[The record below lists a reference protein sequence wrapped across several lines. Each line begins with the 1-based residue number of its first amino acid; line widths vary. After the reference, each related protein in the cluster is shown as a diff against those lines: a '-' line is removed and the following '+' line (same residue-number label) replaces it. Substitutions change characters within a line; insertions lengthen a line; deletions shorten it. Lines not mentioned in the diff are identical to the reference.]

1 MGPVLPLKKAP
12 SFTAVFDKA
21 KSWVV
26 KGNKTP
32 QLLEHERLHL
42 RIAEYIAKKA
52 ELNFPA
58 NMTGVGEAQGNTKK
72 EAATKAR
79 NAAWD
84 NDLVPRIDAF
94 LAEWERIDGTIQD
107 LYDSKTET
115 DHGRNPNQQAKW
127 ERDWKQL
134 VEAELTKEGWKL
146 Q

>member
-1 MGPVLPLKKAP
+1 MAP

-21 KSWVV
+21 ESWVV
-26 KGNKTP
+26 KGKQTP

-58 NMTGVGEAQGNTKK
+58 NMKGVGEAQGNTKN
-72 EAATKAR
+72 EAATKAQD
-79 NAAWD
+79 AAWD
-84 NDLVPRIDAF
+84 NDLVPMVDAF
-94 LAEWERIDGTIQD
+94 LAEWARIEKTITD

-115 DHGRNPNQQAKW
+115 DHGRNPDQQAKW
-127 ERDWKQL
+127 ERDWQQR
-134 VEAELTKEGWKL
+134 VDAELTKQGWKV